1 MYHEKGTT
9 EIKGTNKGVESHI
22 SSTQLILFNR
32 CPNFYFFSEATFLLM
47 DFGSFIIPLCFPL
60 HLNLDR
66 SPFTEKA

>member
-32 CPNFYFFSEATFLLM
+32 CPNFYFFSEASFLLM
-47 DFGSFIIPLCFPL
+47 DLVPL
-60 HLNLDR
+60 
-66 SPFTEKA
+66 